1 METMNEIK
9 TRRPRRS
16 KADIEAAILKAAIAQ
31 IKKKG
36 FSMALVTDIVKRA
49 KIEPIV
55 FYNRYKNLD
64 EFYDT
69 FVKRYDYWISDLVRG
84 INGTLMTEDGY
95 KTALEGL
102 FRELLTDS
110 IMAELIRWE
119 IAEGTPTTERTARLR
134 EIDASGI
141 VTKYERLFEDCE
153 IDAVALSALVIAGI
167 YFIVLHKD
175 RSTFAG
181 IDINT
186 PEGEQRISD
195 ALHKFANMLFREKE
209 MQDKRNKL
217 AECLRQEGLSDEAVT
232 RCLEKIS

>member
-16 KADIEAAILKAAIAQ
+16 KADIESAIMKAAIAQ

-55 FYNRYKNLD
+55 FYNRYKNLN

-69 FVKRYDYWISDLVRG
+69 FVKRYDYWISDLMRS
-84 INGTLMTEDGY
+84 INGTLVTQAGFGN
-95 KTALEGL
+95 ALDRL
-102 FRELLTDS
+102 FHELLTDS
-110 IMAELIRWE
+110 IMTELIRWE
-119 IAEGTPTTERTARLR
+119 VAEGTPITERTARLR
-134 EIDASGI
+134 EIDSTSLI
-141 VTKYERLFEDCE
+141 SKYEHMFAPDD
-153 IDAVALSALVIAGI
+153 IDAVALCALIVAGI

-186 PEGEQRISD
+186 PEGEKRIAD
-195 ALHKFANMLFREKE
+195 ALHRFASMLFHEKE
-209 MQDKRNKL
+209 MEEKHEKL
-217 AECLRQEGLSDEAVT
+217 VQCLRREGLSDEAIA
-232 RCLEKIS
+232 RCLDTIS

>member
-1 METMNEIK
+1 METMNETK

-16 KADIEAAILKAAIAQ
+16 KADIESAILKAAIAQ

-69 FVKRYDYWISDLVRG
+69 FVKRYDYWVSDLIRG
-84 INGTLMTEDGY
+84 INGTLATQAGFGN
-95 KTALEGL
+95 ALDRL
-102 FRELLTDS
+102 FHELLTDS
-110 IMAELIRWE
+110 IMAEILRWE
-119 IAEGTPTTERTARLR
+119 VAEGTPITERTARLR
-134 EIDASGI
+134 EIDSAALI
-141 VTKYERLFEDCE
+141 TKYDRLFSSDNF
-153 IDAVALSALVIAGI
+153 DAVALSAIVVAGI

-186 PEGEQRISD
+186 PEGEQRITD
-195 ALHKFANMLFREKE
+195 ALKKFASMLFHEKE
-209 MQDKRNKL
+209 LQDKRDQL
-217 AECLRQEGLSDEAVT
+217 AECLRQEGLSEEAIA
-232 RCLEKIS
+232 RCIQKIS

>member
-9 TRRPRRS
+9 PRRPRRS
-16 KADIEAAILKAAIAQ
+16 KADIESAILKAAIAQ
-31 IKKKG
+31 IKKRG

-69 FVKRYDYWISDLVRG
+69 FVKRYDYWISDLYKG
-84 INGTLMTEDGY
+84 SNEILPTEKGY
-95 KTALEGL
+95 GDALEKL
-102 FRELLTDS
+102 FNALLEDS
-110 IMAELIRWE
+110 IMTEILRWE
-119 IAEGTPTTERTARLR
+119 IAESTPTTERTARLR
-134 EIDASGI
+134 EMDTAGL
-141 VTKYERLFEDCE
+141 TCRYDEFFKDDE
-153 IDAVALSALVIAGI
+153 IDAVALSALIVAGI
-167 YFIVLHKD
+167 FFIVLHKE

-186 PEGEQRISD
+186 HDGCDRLKK
-195 ALHKFANMLFREKE
+195 AMHKFANMLFHDKE
-209 MQDKRNKL
+209 MKRKRKEL
-217 AECLRQEGLSDEAVT
+217 ADCLRQEGLSDEAIT